1 LSFDNEICG
10 QEDGMSLWVIDK
22 EAMAPFVGGLMRE
35 YRVVGPVAKGQK
47 FAFDE
52 IGDPADL
59 RLGYDT
65 SILPPKK
72 YFQPQQERMM
82 TFARGARPAVE
93 PTVDATPTVVLG
105 IHTCDLHAL
114 RVLDQAFGQGHP
126 DAHYLERRQN
136 TLLVGIE
143 CLEPCDEH
151 SFCKSMGTLT
161 ISDGYDLHLTD
172 LGGAYAVD
180 VGSEAGR
187 TLLDRYA
194 SARKAGD
201 ADMQQLNKVLGAK
214 WPRFQYKLGF
224 DVGELAS
231 LMMNSYESHVWDEL
245 AEICLACGQCTLV
258 CPTCFCF
265 NVYDE
270 VELNLADGERWRRWD
285 SCQLDE
291 FARVAG
297 GENFRQHQASR
308 LRHRFMR
315 KGRYLMEKY
324 QELGCV
330 GCGRCARSCLVDIS
344 PVHVFNELHGAGC
357 QEV

>member
-1 LSFDNEICG
+1 
-10 QEDGMSLWVIDK
+10 MSLWIIDK
-22 EAMAPFVGGLMRE
+22 QAVAPFVSKMMGD
-35 YRVVGPVAKGQK
+35 YRVVGPVAKGSQ
-47 FAFDE
+47 FAFGE
-52 IGDPADL
+52 ITDPNQL
-59 RLGYDT
+59 RLDYNI

-72 YFQPQQERMM
+72 YLQPQEERMM
-82 TFARGARPAVE
+82 TFTRTVAPMVEAVIE
-93 PTVDATPTVVLG
+93 ALPTVILG
-105 IHTCDLHAL
+105 VHTCDLCAL
-114 RVLDQAFGQGHP
+114 RVLDEAFSQGYP
-126 DAHYLERRQN
+126 DAHYLERRKQ

-161 ISDGYDLHLTD
+161 VSNGYDLHLTD
-172 LGGAYAVD
+172 LGEEYAVD
-180 VGSEAGR
+180 VGSEAGAA
-187 TLLDRYA
+187 LLQEYGEV
-194 SARKAGD
+194 RKATE
-201 ADMQQLNKVLGAK
+201 ADMQKLNRVLGAK
-214 WPRFQYKLGF
+214 WPRFPYKLDF
-224 DVGELAS
+224 DVGELS
-231 LMMNSYESHVWDEL
+231 PLMSQSYDAYVWDEL

-270 VELNLADGERWRRWD
+270 VELNLQDGERLRRWD

-297 GENFRQHQASR
+297 GENFRKHQAAR

-324 QELGCV
+324 GELGCV

-344 PVHVFNELHGAGC
+344 PVNVFNELHGC
-357 QEV
+357 RV

>member
-1 LSFDNEICG
+1 
-10 QEDGMSLWVIDK
+10 MSLWVLDK
-22 EAMAPFVGGLMRE
+22 EAMASFVTNTMAD
-35 YRVVGPVAKGQK
+35 YRVVGPVAKGTK
-47 FAFDE
+47 FAFDRIE
-52 IGDPADL
+52 DPADL
-59 RLGYDT
+59 RLDYDT

-72 YFQPQQERMM
+72 YLQPQEERMM
-82 TFARGARPAVE
+82 TFTRTGEPVVE
-93 PTVDATPTVVLG
+93 LDIDAPPTVVLG
-105 IHTCDLHAL
+105 VHTCDLHGM
-114 RVLDQAFGQGHP
+114 RVLDEAFSQGYP
-126 DAHYLERRQN
+126 DASYLERRKK

-161 ISDGYDLHLTD
+161 ASEGYDLHLTD
-172 LGGAYAVD
+172 LGDSYAVD
-180 VGSEAGR
+180 VGSSTGR
-187 TLLDRYA
+187 TLLQKNSD
-194 SARKAGD
+194 ARQATE
-201 ADMQQLNKVLGAK
+201 ADMQRINRVLGAK
-214 WPRFQYKLGF
+214 WPRFPYKLEF
-224 DVGELAS
+224 DVAELS
-231 LMMNSYESHVWDEL
+231 TLMAQSYENPIWDRL

-270 VELNLADGERWRRWD
+270 VELNLANGERWRRWD

-297 GENFRQHQASR
+297 GENFREHQAAR

-324 QELGCV
+324 EELGCT

-344 PVHVFNELHGAGC
+344 PEDVFNELHGC
-357 QEV
+357 RM